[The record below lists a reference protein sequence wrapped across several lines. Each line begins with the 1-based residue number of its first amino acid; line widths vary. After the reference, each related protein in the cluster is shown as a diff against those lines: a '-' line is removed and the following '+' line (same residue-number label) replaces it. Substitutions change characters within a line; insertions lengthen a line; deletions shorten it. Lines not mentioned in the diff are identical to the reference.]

1 MLQVLLGEAGI
12 DTVGLWAQV
21 PHYLSASASPPAI
34 RSLLVRLRDL
44 AGVTVDLT
52 ELEEQAVV
60 YIQRVEQGLSERPDV
75 VEVIR
80 AIEDADDDPGIDADL
95 AEGELPSGDE
105 LASEIERFLRG
116 Q

>member
-1 MLQVLLGEAGI
+1 
-12 DTVGLWAQV
+12 V

-44 AGVTVDLT
+44 AGLTVDLA
-52 ELEEQAVV
+52 ELEEQAVT
-60 YIQRVEQGLSERPDV
+60 YIQRVEQGLAERPDV
-75 VEVIR
+75 VDVIR
-80 AIEDADDDPGIDADL
+80 AIEDADDADIGGFGGDDGEL
-95 AEGELPSGDE
+95 PAEDLPSGDE